1 MMHATLHII
10 SRAMFSSDSD
20 EIVDVVE
27 AGVNR
32 YQTTVRPSLLDLLHV
47 PQWLARLLA
56 PLPTRREFS
65 TSSTARSIGC

>member
-1 MMHATLHII
+1 MVDVAVAMMHTTLHII

-27 AGVNR
+27 RGVSE

-47 PQWLARLLA
+47 PEWL
-56 PLPTRREFS
+56 TR
-65 TSSTARSIGC
+65 